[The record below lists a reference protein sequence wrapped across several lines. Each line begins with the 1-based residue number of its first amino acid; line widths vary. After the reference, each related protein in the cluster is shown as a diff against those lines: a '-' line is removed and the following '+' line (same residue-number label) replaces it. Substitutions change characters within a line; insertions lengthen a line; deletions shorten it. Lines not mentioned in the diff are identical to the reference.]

1 MIKRLEIIVGNTLRI
16 FLQGGTSI
24 TEISSPKTYLQL
36 LSLCD
41 TRDGFLL
48 LKDLIFSLSPQ
59 LPGDYHDYRTD
70 IDTLAIIPGKHLSKF
85 YQRIIKLSNEIA
97 LSNILNG
104 NMALLAYLFIFLLRS
119 TKCATIT
126 SLINSPL
133 LNIAMIQII
142 LQNVFL
148 GILKKFMMT

>member
-1 MIKRLEIIVGNTLRI
+1 MLILSAFTNLCQLNQAYPYYHDLKPNFDFKVH
-16 FLQGGTSI
+16 FVDSVKP
-24 TEISSPKTYLQL
+24 PKYLPIDHDQA
-36 LSLCD
+36 S
-41 TRDGFLL
+41 
-48 LKDLIFSLSPQ
+48 
-59 LPGDYHDYRTD
+59 PGDYHDYRTD
-70 IDTLAIIPGKHLSKF
+70 IDTLAIIPGEHLSKF